1 MRVEKKTRGW
11 RQNPKGHRNKAQGQ
25 FQKKEACM
33 EEGRKNKHKIE
44 KEDHSCQASKH
55 LEKCLLQQLY
65 RLIHV
70 ANSKVYMQAGSDF
83 GK

>member
-1 MRVEKKTRGW
+1 
-11 RQNPKGHRNKAQGQ
+11 
-25 FQKKEACM
+25 M
-33 EEGRKNKHKIE
+33 EEGRKRKKLKIE

-65 RLIHV
+65 SLTHV

>member
-1 MRVEKKTRGW
+1 
-11 RQNPKGHRNKAQGQ
+11 
-25 FQKKEACM
+25 M
-33 EEGRKNKHKIE
+33 EEDRKRKKKQDR